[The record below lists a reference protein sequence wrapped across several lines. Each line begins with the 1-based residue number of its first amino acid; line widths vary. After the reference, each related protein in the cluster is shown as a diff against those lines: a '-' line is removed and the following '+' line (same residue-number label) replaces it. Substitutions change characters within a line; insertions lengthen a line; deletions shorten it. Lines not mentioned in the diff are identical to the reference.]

1 MALFANVYITNLAG
15 AKRLDADYYKSTYDN
30 KPIAL
35 HKKLELGQICST
47 IRKGI
52 FDIKA
57 DTYCNSKNGVP
68 FVRISDLY
76 EGLIDSNRIV
86 HIPHGIHQQQ
96 YKTIMRNGDFVLS
109 KTAKPAA
116 SLVFFNEC
124 NISQDIIGMTLKQ
137 EYIVSIL
144 TGYIVVY
151 LNTVYG
157 LAQMERWFQGN
168 IQKHLGL
175 EGAKRITIPL
185 FSMTFQHVIDK
196 MLRESQICVVASNDL
211 YKQAQDILVRNAD
224 FNDYN
229 IDKKY
234 AWYSMLMETQK
245 SFRLDPEFW
254 HPKFELI
261 KQHFLE
267 KGALEYIGNLLT
279 YNNRGLQPDYIKD
292 GKILVVNSQHL
303 GNQHIDIDSLEQTNQ
318 RFWDNNPRS
327 RIFKNDILLYTT
339 GAYLGRTNI
348 WLEDQKAIASN
359 HVNILR
365 VDESKC
371 NPAYL
376 AFFLN
381 SDYGIMQSKRWQSGS
396 GQQEIYP
403 SDIGQMMVYLPSK
416 DVQDEIAECVIKS
429 YFQLSE
435 SKRLLDV
442 AKKAVEI
449 AIEESEERAMQYL
462 NENQATSIE
471 Y

>member
-1 MALFANVYITNLAG
+1 MALFANVSITNLAG

-30 KPIAL
+30 KPKVL

-47 IRKGI
+47 IKKGI

-57 DTYCNSKNGVP
+57 DAYCDSKNGVP
-68 FVRISDLY
+68 FVRISDLH
-76 EGLIDSNRIV
+76 EGLIDSSRIV
-86 HIPHGIHQQQ
+86 YIPHGIHQQE
-96 YKTIMRNGDFVLS
+96 YKTIMYNGDFVLS

-116 SLVFFNEC
+116 SLVIFNEC

-137 EYIVSIL
+137 EYIVSIV

-185 FSMTFQHVIDK
+185 FSITFQHVIDK

-211 YKQAQDILVRNAD
+211 YGQAQNILVRNAD

-229 IDKKY
+229 IDKKC

-254 HPKFELI
+254 KLNTANKNETKKLIDFVQPITAATTIYYDSHYNYIEIGDVDVGSGEITWTNRLGSNLPANAKIFVSGGELIISKVRPTRGAIAIIPDKFEGI
-261 KQHFLE
+261 CSSAFVVGKVKSPYREVIQVFL
-267 KGALEYIGNLLT
+267 
-279 YNNRGLQPDYIKD
+279 RSDY
-292 GKILVVNSQHL
+292 GKIL
-303 GNQHIDIDSLEQTNQ
+303 
-318 RFWDNNPRS
+318 
-327 RIFKNDILLYTT
+327 
-339 GAYLGRTNI
+339 LGRP
-348 WLEDQKAIASN
+348 QKGSSYPTITDKEVLDIKAPIIEMDKMNEISVLVQQS
-359 HVNILR
+359 HQLR
-365 VDESKC
+365 
-371 NPAYL
+371 L
-376 AFFLN
+376 
-381 SDYGIMQSKRWQSGS
+381 
-396 GQQEIYP
+396 
-403 SDIGQMMVYLPSK
+403 
-416 DVQDEIAECVIKS
+416 
-429 YFQLSE
+429 E
-435 SKRLLDV
+435 SKRLLKV

-449 AIEESEERAMQYL
+449 AIEESEEKAMQYL